1 MNMKKLGTLVIAIIM
16 TMTVGLAFATDAHTN
31 DTWND
36 YNGVESAENT
46 IGIAKEI
53 VFVNAEDTM
62 VREPNI
68 TYTYTIASA
77 TPGSAKIT
85 GVDEDNNAMTL
96 PVKAGPL
103 TAVTGAAS
111 ATTSTVAFADTTTQ
125 SASSAGTNSQT
136 KYANFTFTPAT
147 FVAPGIY
154 RYSITESTSVTK
166 ASVGITEAGTYA
178 AGRFLDVYVRWTDDA
193 HTTLGIYGY
202 VLFEG
207 TATDSIAYDDDAD
220 LAKKSKGY
228 VNTAT
233 SGQADVDVYTTQNL
247 EISKVTT
254 GALADKNHDFPVT
267 ITFTKASGLT
277 DGIKLDYTVSGN
289 GVLTKVGTDTKSV
302 DYVTMDNALSGTV
315 RNGST
320 ITITGIPTSST
331 VTMTETNNTV
341 DFYRVKA
348 GTSAGADGL
357 LSEAV
362 VNNGATSGATDD
374 VTIADAKKEI
384 HFTNTLSE
392 ISPTGVVL
400 RFAPY
405 ALMLAAGIVL
415 LVIGMKRRS
424 SKED

>member
-1 MNMKKLGTLVIAIIM
+1 MNLKKLGTLVIAIIM
-16 TMTVGLAFATDAHTN
+16 TMTVGLAFAATTDA
-31 DTWND
+31 TWND
-36 YNGVESAENT
+36 YNGVESTDNT

-53 VFVNAEDTM
+53 VFVNAESTT

-96 PVKAGPL
+96 PVNAGPIAAVSST
-103 TAVTGAAS
+103 TA
-111 ATTSTVAFADTTTQ
+111 TVVFADTATQ
-125 SASSAGTNSQT
+125 SATSAGANSTT
-136 KYANFTFTPAT
+136 KYANFTFTPTPAT
-147 FVAPGIY
+147 FGAPGIY
-154 RYSITESTSVTK
+154 RYSITEEANPAK
-166 ASVGITEAGTYA
+166 ATVGITEPDDYVAE
-178 AGRFLDVYVRWTDDA
+178 RFLDVYVHWTDDA

-207 TATDSIAYDDDAD
+207 TATDSIEYNDSDD
-220 LAKKSKGY
+220 LAQKSKGY

-289 GVLTKVGTDTKSV
+289 GVLTKVGTDTNSV

-331 VTMTETNNTV
+331 VTMTEKNDTA

-348 GTSAGADGL
+348 GTAADGADL
-357 LSEAV
+357 LAEAV

-415 LVIGMKRRS
+415 LVLSKKRRS